1 MFSLIITI
9 ISIALVAALAVAT
22 IYYGGSAFSSGS
34 AKAVAATIVSNAQQV
49 TGANVL
55 YANDNSGA
63 YATAT
68 ATSNGSLVPA
78 YLASFPSPPAGA
90 TNYAVSS
97 SNVFTATV
105 ANQQV
110 CSAIDATVGLTSIP
124 SAVPS
129 SPPQYYCVSSTGT
142 GTSGTTTYDFT
153 YTGG

>member
-34 AKAVAATIVSNAQQV
+34 AKAIAATIVSNAQQV

-55 YANDNSGA
+55 YANDNSGT
-63 YATAT
+63 YASTIST
-68 ATSNGSLVPA
+68 LVPA
-78 YLASFPSPPAGA
+78 YLASQPVPPANGA
-90 TNYAVSS
+90 STYAVSS

-105 ANQQV
+105 ANQQI
-110 CSAIDATVGLTSIP
+110 CSAIDATVGITSIP
-124 SAVPS
+124 TAAPAAATAT
-129 SPPQYYCVSSTGT
+129 QYYCYSSTGT
-142 GTSGTTTYDFT
+142 GTGATATYDFV